1 MQVKTALAFCLPL
14 VVYAPGTD
22 EARATA
28 AVVAGST
35 PGSVPELAVADDN
48 DDGDGAVV
56 HGMYVGSA
64 SDTHTHTHT
73 QLFIAL
79 MSSVAW
85 QSRGQGRLPSAGAP
99 KFQAKKTKII

>member
-22 EARATA
+22 EAPATA

-48 DDGDGAVV
+48 DGGGGAVV

-64 SDTHTHTHT
+64 SVTHTHTHTHT

-99 KFQAKKTKII
+99 KFQAKKRK